1 MRGEGVNKL
10 QKSSDVILGWP
21 HRTLTF
27 FSLFF
32 RGATPFDIDSGIDGA
47 QSRSS
52 SSKDK
57 VWTKIHKQ
65 LNRRFG
71 GSTGSLS
78 STSPISEREASK
90 KASGQI
96 ESPTE
101 GKNCRLMIVEEISIV
116 GKILSTFFPE
126 SVKR

>member
-1 MRGEGVNKL
+1 MISEL
-10 QKSSDVILGWP
+10 FATPSDQFL
-21 HRTLTF
+21 HRNLTF

-78 STSPISEREASK
+78 STSPISEREAISK

-101 GKNCRLMIVEEISIV
+101 GKNYRLTIVKEFSIV

-126 SVKR
+126 LVKR

>member
-1 MRGEGVNKL
+1 MISEL
-10 QKSSDVILGWP
+10 SATPIDQFL

-78 STSPISEREASK
+78 STSPISEREAISK

-101 GKNCRLMIVEEISIV
+101 GKNYRLTIVEEFSIV

-126 SVKR
+126 LVKR